1 MNHAVYAFFSV
12 ISSSLRASV
21 VAFIFDMQAVAM
33 RIELRDI
40 HKSFGPVHANAGISL
55 TVEPSSVLGILGEN
69 GAGKSTLMKILS
81 GFQSMD
87 SGEILL
93 DGRPVGIRSPAD
105 AIRMGIGM
113 LHQDPLDFPPLKLVD
128 DLILGSRG
136 ALKPD
141 RRKAAREFRELA
153 SRFGFDLDPE
163 AYVDGLTVGER
174 QQLEILRLLWLGA
187 KVLILDEP
195 TTGISLPQK
204 EKLFATIRRLA
215 SEGMTVLFVSHKLED
230 VEALCDRAVVLRQG
244 ELVGAAEPPFDA
256 DALVGMMFGK
266 ELPQVSRRR
275 AEPGAPV
282 LAARGLCLDSIRL
295 QIKDLELSVCAGETI
310 GLAGMEGSGQALF
323 LSSCAGLERAVSG
336 KVCIEERDMT
346 GRSHHD
352 YKRRGVAYLPAA
364 RLEEALVPGLSL
376 SEHFILSE
384 GESGVFINR
393 KKADERA
400 KSRIASFNIKGRP
413 DSPVEALSGGNQQ
426 RALLALL
433 REELSLILVEHPTR
447 GLDIESTA
455 YIWAK
460 LKERCSKGAAIV
472 FISSDLDEI
481 LQYSDRVL
489 VFFAGRVSPP
499 LDAEDLTAAELG
511 ALIGGKGWE
520 RFAEEAVNA

>member
-1 MNHAVYAFFSV
+1 
-12 ISSSLRASV
+12 
-21 VAFIFDMQAVAM
+21 M
-33 RIELRDI
+33 RIELHDI

-55 TVEPSSVLGILGEN
+55 DVPSASILGILGEN

-87 SGEILL
+87 SGKILL
-93 DGRPVGIRSPAD
+93 DGEEADIGSPAD
-105 AIRMGIGM
+105 AIRKGIGM

-136 ALKPD
+136 SLRPD
-141 RRKAAREFRELA
+141 RRKTAREFRELA
-153 SRFGFDLDPE
+153 SRFDFDLDPE
-163 AYVDGLTVGER
+163 AYVDALTVGER

-204 EKLFATIRRLA
+204 EKLFATIKRLA

-244 ELVGAAEPPFDA
+244 ELVGAADPPFDA
-256 DALVGMMFGK
+256 GVLVELMFGK
-266 ELPQVSRRR
+266 ELPQASRKR
-275 AEPGAPV
+275 AEPGSPV
-282 LAARGLCLDSIRL
+282 LSARGLCLDSIRL
-295 QIKDLELSVCAGETI
+295 QIKGLELSVCAGETI

-323 LSSCAGLERAVSG
+323 LSSCAGLERAVAG
-336 KVCIEERDMT
+336 RVCIEERDMT
-346 GRSHHD
+346 GRSHHQ
-352 YKRRGVAYLPAA
+352 YKRAGVAYLPAA

-376 SEHFILSE
+376 SDHFILSE
-384 GESGVFINR
+384 GEKGLFIDR
-393 KKADERA
+393 RKADEVAR
-400 KSRIASFNIKGRP
+400 SRIASFNIKGRP
-413 DSPVEALSGGNQQ
+413 ESPVEALSGGNQQ

-433 REELSLILVEHPTR
+433 REELSLVLVEHPTR

-455 YIWAK
+455 YIWSK
-460 LKERCSKGAAIV
+460 LKERCAKGAAIV

-489 VFFAGRVSPP
+489 VFFAGKVTPP
-499 LDAEDLTAAELG
+499 LDAEGLTAAELG
-511 ALIGGKGWE
+511 GLIGGKGWE
-520 RFAEEAVNA
+520 RFRAASAGARSPAKQGAAHA